1 MRDCSVHFKDIIVD
15 RSFRPAD
22 SRFISDACGPVADLM
37 LNFSVIICA
46 HNPRRDYLQR
56 VLDALKAQTVP
67 KDEWELLLIDNGSRQ
82 PMAPEWDL
90 SWHPLGRVIR
100 EDELGLTPA
109 RLRGIRE
116 SRGALLVWVD
126 DDNVLHSDYLAEASK
141 IAGAYPFIGA
151 WGGRILAEFDV
162 PPALND
168 VPFLRYLAIRDVEE
182 VVWVNTIDFYKTVPW
197 GAGMCIRPAVANEY
211 LSLVTRDPRR
221 RILDRKGELIFAGG
235 DSDMA
240 LCARRLGMGMGLFP
254 SLKLAH
260 LISEDRLRKGFLV
273 RAAFGSGYTIT
284 LLNYLYGIRTTPEKH
299 GLLRRGITF
308 ARLLGRS
315 RLERQL
321 AAEERN
327 GVSAA
332 WKLIQRW
339 EKPR

>member
-1 MRDCSVHFKDIIVD
+1 
-15 RSFRPAD
+15 
-22 SRFISDACGPVADLM
+22 M

-56 VLDALKAQTVP
+56 VLDALKTQTVP
-67 KDEWELLLIDNGSRQ
+67 KEDWELLLIDNGSKQ
-82 PMAPEWDL
+82 PLASEWDL
-90 SWHPLGRVIR
+90 SWHPQGRVIR

-116 SRGALLVWVD
+116 SRGGLLVWVD
-126 DDNVLHSDYLAEASK
+126 DDNVLHSDYLAEALG
-141 IAGAYPFIGA
+141 IAAAYPFIGA

-162 PPALND
+162 PPTRED
-168 VPFLRYLAIRDVEE
+168 TPFLRYLAIRDVEE
-182 VVWVNTIDFYKTVPW
+182 VVWVNTIDFYRTVPW

-221 RILDRKGELIFAGG
+221 RILDRKGDLIFAGG

-254 SLKLAH
+254 TLKLSH
-260 LISEDRLRKGFLV
+260 LIPKDRLRRGFLV

-284 LLNYLYGIRTTPEKH
+284 LLNYLYGIRTTREGH
-299 GLLRRGITF
+299 RILRQAINF
-308 ARLLGRS
+308 ARLLLRS
-315 RLERQL
+315 PLERKL
-321 AAEERN
+321 ARQEKK

-332 WKLIQRW
+332 WSLIKEWEQRFGDIDG
-339 EKPR
+339 KDGVRPQKV